1 MSTRLRVGIST
12 CPNDTFAFHGLL
24 SGEVRVPGL
33 DLEFTLCDVEELN
46 EGLLRGE
53 YDAAKGSFFAA
64 LGLSREL
71 CVLRS
76 GAALGFG
83 NGPLLLAREER
94 EDLDGARVLGP
105 GRWTTANLLYSLF
118 HPSGPKPRHVVFSE
132 IMPALEA
139 GDADAGICIHEGRFT
154 YAQRGLVCLEDLG
167 QTWEARTGAPL
178 PLGGIFARR
187 SLEPALTAALEE
199 GIGAS
204 IDYAR
209 ARPERALLSMRRYA
223 QEETDEVL
231 AQHVELYVNDQTR
244 SLDEVG
250 AGALAALEREART
263 AGLLAADQPALE
275 LFHG

>member
-1 MSTRLRVGIST
+1 VSTTLRVGIST

-24 SGEVRVPGL
+24 SGEVRIPGVEL
-33 DLEFTLCDVEELN
+33 DFTLCDVEELN
-46 EGLLRGE
+46 AGLFSGA
-53 YDAAKGSFFAA
+53 YDVAKGSFAAA
-64 LGLSREL
+64 LALSREL

-83 NGPLLLAREER
+83 NGPLLLSSSARD
-94 EDLDGARVLGP
+94 DLDGARVLGP

-118 HPSGPKPRHVVFSE
+118 HPRDPEPQHVVFSE

-139 GDADAGICIHEGRFT
+139 GTADVGICIHEGRFT
-154 YAQRGLVCLEDLG
+154 FEQRGLTCLEDLG
-167 QTWEARTGAPL
+167 QTWEQRTNTPL

-187 SLEPALTAALEE
+187 SLDPQLVAAVEA

-204 IDYAR
+204 IDHAR
-209 ARPERALLSMRRYA
+209 AHPDRALVSMRRHA
-223 QEETDEVL
+223 QEETDAVL

-244 SLDEVG
+244 TLDEVG
-250 AGALAALEREART
+250 AAALAALEREART